1 MAGKMMA
8 GKMMAGKMMVG
19 RAFLRLLTVC
29 LLAPAFLA
37 AHGVLAA
44 PAKNAAKDAA
54 KPAPAYN
61 EVTIYEARSII
72 TMEPGYPEARF
83 IAASD
88 GIILGL
94 AQTEDELEAWT
105 RGRKTTLDRRFK
117 DAVLMPG
124 FIEPHI
130 HPMQTIMMLAIPFIS
145 PEAWDLPGKTYPAVR
160 GEAAYEARLREVL
173 SASKDEL
180 FITWGH
186 HQLFHG
192 DMDRSTLDRIAP
204 DRAVVIWQRSF
215 HEIVANTKALQ
226 LLGIGT
232 ADDFAKEFAK
242 PGIDPTHAD
251 FASGIIHETAL
262 FNGIEKLRP
271 YLFSPA
277 KIAAGLAD
285 MRQMMLENGI
295 TTSADLAFGGFGGI
309 EVEAPLFKSLYDAPT
324 TPSRILAIPVAPL
337 IGEDPN
343 AWLAEVKA
351 QYDSDKFF
359 FSNRV
364 KLFAD
369 GAFFAQYM
377 QMNPPGY
384 SDGHEGKW
392 LTEPE
397 VLLGQ
402 AARFWDAGW
411 HLHTHVNGDKGLDA
425 VLDIAEGLSPRRGQ
439 DFVLEHLGYSTEAQ
453 NRRIGAA
460 GLYVS
465 AQPNYIRVLGDAYAK
480 TGLGPDR
487 AAQMNRLGS
496 LERKGVPLGLH
507 SDFNMAPIDPLYLA
521 WVASN
526 RITLD
531 GNVKAPAER
540 LSLDKALRAIT
551 IEAAQII
558 GMDDQVGSLAAG
570 KKADFV
576 VLDRDPRAHGAA
588 KLRETEIRGVVF
600 EGAWFAAE

>member
-1 MAGKMMA
+1 MHRFWHHFAA
-8 GKMMAGKMMVG
+8 
-19 RAFLRLLTVC
+19 LLVLVTFSNVAVAKEPTAPVHYPKVTVYE
-29 LLAPAFLA
+29 
-37 AHGVLAA
+37 
-44 PAKNAAKDAA
+44 AAK
-54 KPAPAYN
+54 
-61 EVTIYEARSII
+61 II
-72 TMEPGYPEARF
+72 TMEPGYPEAHYV
-83 IAASD
+83 ATAD

-94 AQTEDELEAWT
+94 GQSLDDLDAWT
-105 RGRKTTLDRRFK
+105 LGRDVTVDRQFAK
-117 DAVLMPG
+117 NILMPG
-124 FIEPHI
+124 FVEPHI
-130 HPMQTIMMLAIPFIS
+130 HPMQTIMMLPIPFIS
-145 PEAWDLPGKTYPAVR
+145 PESWELPGKSYPAVR
-160 GEAAYEARLREVL
+160 GKADYERRLRAVL
-173 SASKDEL
+173 AKSTDEL

-186 HQLFHG
+186 HKLFHG
-192 DMDRSTLDRIAP
+192 DMDRALLDSIAP

-215 HEIVANTKALQ
+215 HEIIANTPALK

-232 ADDFAKEFAK
+232 KDAFAAAFSK
-242 PGIDPTHAD
+242 PGIDPSHAD
-251 FASGIIHETAL
+251 YDSGIIHETAL

-277 KIAAGLAD
+277 KVQQGLTD
-285 MRQMMLENGI
+285 MRQMMLENGV
-295 TTSADLAFGGFGGI
+295 TTSADLAFGGFGGP
-309 EVEAPLFKSLYDAPT
+309 EMESKLFKSLYDQPT

-337 IGEDPN
+337 VTGDPN
-343 AWLAEVKA
+343 VWLKDMKSK
-351 QYDSDKFF
+351 YDSDKFF

-397 VLLGQ
+397 ELLKQ
-402 AARFWDAGW
+402 TKRFWDAGW
-411 HLHTHVNGDKGLDA
+411 HLHTHVNGDKGLDV
-425 VLDIAEGLSPRRGQ
+425 VLDITEKLAVKNGQ
-439 DFVLEHLGYSTEAQ
+439 NIVMEHLGYSTEAQ
-453 NRRIGAA
+453 NRRIGQM

-465 AQPNYIRVLGDAYAK
+465 AQPNYIRILGDTYAK
-480 TGLGPDR
+480 TGMGPDR
-487 AAQMNRLGS
+487 AAQMSRLGS

-531 GNVKAPAER
+531 GNAKAPAER

-558 GMDDQVGSLAAG
+558 GLDAMVGSIATG
-570 KKADFV
+570 KKADFT
-576 VLDRDPRAHGAA
+576 VLDSDPYEIGAPQ
-588 KLRETEIRGVVF
+588 LQEIGIKGVIF
-600 EGAWFAAE
+600 EGRWFPAGQE